1 LERKV
6 SQTLENAYRTIV
18 EIFSD
23 SLVTIAGY
31 SGSTKF
37 DPLLQAFETISLNVT
52 LPGLKSDLL
61 STAALSGE
69 YPLAL

>member
-1 LERKV
+1 M
-6 SQTLENAYRTIV
+6 
-18 EIFSD
+18 
-23 SLVTIAGY
+23 
-31 SGSTKF
+31 

-69 YPLAL
+69 HSLALSQTMFDYLFSTTYHGG